1 MSIHTED
8 IYCRKKKHLR
18 GPENPLKNRGSLK
31 KQKKKCEVPK
41 IPFEKNRA
49 VCTNAILTRS
59 HAIECKGIS
68 LSFTQ
73 SLPHHGDQNVSFSP
87 QPR

>member
-8 IYCRKKKHLR
+8 IYCRKKKTSEGTR
-18 GPENPLKNRGSLK
+18 KPPEKRGSLK

-41 IPFEKNRA
+41 IAFEKNRA

-68 LSFTQ
+68 FSFTQ